1 MTDDQTSGQG
11 VRGVTSQQLHDLF
24 QESMHWTP
32 RQMWDFQAL
41 QLEQLVRHAW
51 THVPFYTDRL
61 RCLIRPDGSVDL
73 SRWSEVPIVK
83 RKDLQQQRVLML
95 SPHLPP
101 GHGRAMVGRT
111 SGSSGKP
118 VAVDFSELSSLVSSM
133 AWERASRLH
142 DIPFE
147 KGIAEFQALLPDG
160 RPMTGSTYPLAR
172 GPANPPKFLLNRK
185 LPAPEKLQALAETKA
200 AVLVDV
206 PNHAEVLAREN
217 LRQGS
222 PHRLRAFVGIG
233 MAVSP
238 LQEELISRSFG
249 AHVFSPYSSTEGGM
263 LGFQCATQRSNFHIN
278 SELALL
284 EIVDAD
290 DKPVRPG
297 EAGRVIITP
306 LFNAAQ
312 PLIRYEQG
320 DIVVRGSSCSCGL
333 TLPVL
338 SKIQGRVDDMFH
350 LPTGAASFANINETM
365 IQKRLQAEAVQ
376 FAQVAMD
383 HVIVRYVAPVEADG
397 DTRQLLAA
405 HIRELLN
412 YPAMQ
417 ISFARLSEIPVNDS
431 GKHQRIRRE
440 FDL

>member
-1 MTDDQTSGQG
+1 MTEDQTSGEN
-11 VRGVTSQQLHDLF
+11 VRGVTSQQLRELL
-24 QESMHWTP
+24 QESMYWTP

-51 THVPFYTDRL
+51 THVPLYTDRL

-73 SRWSEVPIVK
+73 SRWSEVPIVQ
-83 RKDLQQQRVLML
+83 RKDLQQHRVLML
-95 SPHLPP
+95 SPHLPR
-101 GHGRAMVGRT
+101 GHGRAVVGRT
-111 SGSSGKP
+111 SGSSGRP
-118 VAVDFSELSSLVSSM
+118 IAVDFSELFSLVSSM

-160 RPMTGSTYPLAR
+160 QSMTVSTYQLPR
-172 GPANPPKFLLNRK
+172 GPTNPPKFLLNRK
-185 LPAPEKLQALAETKA
+185 LPTPEKLRALAETKT

-217 LRQGS
+217 LRQGRPVS
-222 PHRLRAFVGIG
+222 LHTFVAIG

-249 AHVFSPYSSTEGGM
+249 ARVFSPYSSMEGGM

-278 SELALL
+278 SELVLL
-284 EIVDAD
+284 EIVDAE

-320 DIVVRGSSCSCGL
+320 DIVVRGPPCSCGL

-338 SKIQGRVDDMFH
+338 SKIQRNVDDMLH
-350 LPTGAASFANINETM
+350 MP
-365 IQKRLQAEAVQ
+365 
-376 FAQVAMD
+376 
-383 HVIVRYVAPVEADG
+383 
-397 DTRQLLAA
+397 
-405 HIRELLN
+405 
-412 YPAMQ
+412 
-417 ISFARLSEIPVNDS
+417 
-431 GKHQRIRRE
+431 
-440 FDL
+440 